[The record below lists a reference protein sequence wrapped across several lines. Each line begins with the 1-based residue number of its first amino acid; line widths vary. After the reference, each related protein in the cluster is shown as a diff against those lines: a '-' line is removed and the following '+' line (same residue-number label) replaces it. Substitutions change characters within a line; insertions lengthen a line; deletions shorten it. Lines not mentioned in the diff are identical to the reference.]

1 MEEAKVKPL
10 FESNCKV
17 LECMNLSPLR
27 DMKLPSRPLSRS
39 SQGTPKEKTERSVLR
54 AMKRLGYQL
63 TPLDTLSSEG
73 YYYRRGYTK
82 HPYYRQVRRFTAEDD
97 GLQLVGKKGK
107 IEVSPTIAKFPKT
120 NAFREKVLDLL
131 KKNPGMTLIDA
142 NTIISKFQ
150 TYERLREAGVS
161 EDKLPKLDFPRAFK
175 NTGYTSKF
183 EYSVTNKAPVKIKR
197 NNMRL
202 NKSVLNSLSS
212 DVLDQLYNYD
222 KTNRLVVEELSS
234 QVGEVEGEGEGGEG
248 GEVESKVSGMSQ

>member
-82 HPYYRQVRRFTAEDD
+82 RPYYRQVRRFTAEDD

-150 TYERLREAGVS
+150 TYERLMSEGV
-161 EDKLPKLDFPRAFK
+161 DKAKLPKLEFPKAFNNTQYTK
-175 NTGYTSKF
+175 NF
-183 EYSVTNKAPVKIKR
+183 EYFVTDKVPIKIKR

-202 NKSVLNSLSS
+202 NKSVLDGLTS
-212 DVLDQLYNYD
+212 DVLEQLYNYD
-222 KTNRLVVEELSS
+222 KNNRLVVEELSS
-234 QVGEVEGEGEGGEG
+234 QVGQV
-248 GEVESKVSGMSQ
+248 GEVSEGKGEVSGVTQ

>member
-1 MEEAKVKPL
+1 MEEARVKPL

-39 SQGTPKEKTERSVLR
+39 SRGTPKEKTERSVLR

-82 HPYYRQVRRFTAEDD
+82 QPYYRQVRRFTSEDD

-120 NAFREKVLDLL
+120 NAFREKVLELL

-142 NTIISKFQ
+142 NTIISKLQ
-150 TYERLREAGVS
+150 TYERLKDAGVT
-161 EDKLPKLDFPRAFK
+161 EDKLPKLEFPRAFV
-175 NTGYTSKF
+175 NTDYTKKF
-183 EYSVTNKAPVKIKR
+183 EYLVTDKVPVKIKR

-202 NKSVLNSLSS
+202 NKSVLDGLPS
-212 DVLDQLYNYD
+212 DVLQQLYNYD
-222 KTNRLVVEELSS
+222 KDNRLVEEELSS
-234 QVGEVEGEGEGGEG
+234 QVVEVSEGKEGEGEG
-248 GEVESKVSGMSQ
+248 EVTGVTQ